1 MVSAVVSARRFC
13 EWVHSSCHPV
23 CSVNTCRARDRLQR
37 LCADRIE
44 VPSPGQILG
53 GVFKPN
59 VKHFQL
65 PLFIKESGLVHIF
78 SLGQHVLSIGQL
90 PICTATRTL
99 LSYSQFDRRTNKTT
113 CADRIALGR
122 LRPLA
127 ALAMFVILAYSSAAS
142 AQMPGQAMPQ
152 LPRVSA
158 VQTPQGTHATVGEET
173 IEITVC
179 ANSVIHVV
187 AKPKASEPEGRRPW
201 ILNAQHSC
209 PGAPFT
215 YAQDSRSS
223 AIETETLEV
232 AFGLERGNISFR
244 TRSGYSLLDEGSNVP
259 RTYEPV
265 ELNGE
270 HTFQVKDRFSPVV
283 TEALYGL
290 GQHQNGLF
298 NYRGATV
305 ELAQDNTDV
314 AIPFM
319 VSSKGYG
326 LIWNTAAFTYVDNR
340 FPLELTFTSM
350 AGKSIDYYF
359 IYGPEIDTIIHEYR
373 SMTGH
378 APMLPKW
385 AYGFFQSKDRYVSL
399 DEIRGVAQRYRREHI
414 PLDAIVQ
421 DWFWWKTEGDPE
433 FNQNY
438 HDVTRDLDA
447 LHASNVHTM
456 ISVWGLLDPESET
469 YKALD
474 QNSLLLSRAHVYDAS
489 SPEAREIYWNKLPEK
504 LLNQGW
510 DAFWLDS
517 AEPEEYWPHLGDA
530 ILRDRSMAIGNG
542 AEYTNVFPFFHTLG
556 VQEHWRSVTDR
567 KRVFLLTRSAFL
579 GQQRVGA
586 TVWSGD
592 VYGTFWGLSHQITA
606 GLNFALSGYPYW
618 TTDIGGYWPPHDN
631 PVQDPAYQEL
641 YARWFEFGAFCPV
654 FRTHGHRPQNEIW
667 SYDKVEPTLIL
678 YDKLRYRL
686 MPYIYSLAWKVS
698 SEDYTIQRPLVMDW
712 RSDPTT
718 WNIGD
723 EFMFGPAILV
733 SPVLEA
739 GASSRT
745 VYLPD
750 AAVWYDFWS
759 GEQDAGHRKLEPAVP
774 IDRMPLYV
782 RAGSILPLGPET
794 EYADQDPNGPI
805 ELRIYKGANGEFDL
819 YEDSGDGYEYER
831 GQHSIIRIRW
841 DDQSGVLTIGTCEGD
856 FSGLVEKRMFRI
868 VVVGKGHGVGEEIT
882 ARADREVKYDGR
894 EIRIDLR

>member
-1 MVSAVVSARRFC
+1 MV
-13 EWVHSSCHPV
+13 H
-23 CSVNTCRARDRLQR
+23 T
-37 LCADRIE
+37 
-44 VPSPGQILG
+44 
-53 GVFKPN
+53 
-59 VKHFQL
+59 
-65 PLFIKESGLVHIF
+65 F
-78 SLGQHVLSIGQL
+78 SLGQHLLSIGLL
-90 PICTATRTL
+90 PIYIATL
-99 LSYSQFDRRTNKTT
+99 APLSYSQGSWRTNRTT
-113 CADRIALGR
+113 RTERIVLGR
-122 LRPLA
+122 MLPGA
-127 ALAMFVILAYSSAAS
+127 ALAILAILAHSSSAH
-142 AQMPGQAMPQ
+142 AQMPGQSMPE
-152 LPRVSA
+152 LPPVSA
-158 VQTPQGTHATVGEET
+158 VQTVQGAHATVGDET

-187 AKPKASEPEGRRPW
+187 AKPTSNVAEGRRPW
-201 ILNAQHSC
+201 ILDAEHSC

-215 YAQDSRSS
+215 YAQDSSS
-223 AIETETLEV
+223 AAIKTETLEV
-232 AFGLERGNISFR
+232 AFGLQRGNISFR
-244 TRSGYSLLDEGSNVP
+244 TCSGYSLLNEGSNVP

-270 HTFQVKDRFSPVV
+270 HTFQVKDRFFPDV

-340 FPLELTFTSM
+340 FPLELTFTSI
-350 AGKSIDYYF
+350 AGRSIDYYF
-359 IYGPEIDTIIHEYR
+359 IYGPEIDTIIHKYR

-378 APMLPKW
+378 TPLLPKW

-399 DEIRGVAQRYRREHI
+399 DEIRSIAQQYRREHI

-438 HDVTRDLDA
+438 HDVSKDLDA
-447 LHASNVHTM
+447 LHDANVHTM
-456 ISVWGLLDPESET
+456 ISVWGLLDPESKT

-474 QNSLLLSRAHVYDAS
+474 QKSLLLSGAHVYDAS

-530 ILRDRSMAIGNG
+530 ILRDRRMAIGNG

-556 VQEHWRSVTDR
+556 VQEHWKFVTDR

-592 VYGTFWGLSHQITA
+592 VYGTFWGLSRQITA

-618 TTDIGGYWPPHDN
+618 TTDIGGYWPPHDD

-686 MPYIYSLAWKVS
+686 MPYIYSLAWKIA

-712 RSDPTT
+712 RADQNT

-723 EFMFGPAILV
+723 QFMFGPAILV
-733 SPVLEA
+733 NPVLDA
-739 GASSRT
+739 GALSRS

-750 AAVWYDFWS
+750 APAWYDFWS
-759 GEQDAGHRKLEPAVP
+759 GESKVGHRRIEAHAPV
-774 IDRMPLYV
+774 DRMPLYV
-782 RAGSILPLGPET
+782 RAGSILPLGQET
-794 EYADQDPNGPI
+794 EYANQNPGGPI
-805 ELRIYKGANGEFDL
+805 ELRIYKGADGEFDL
-819 YEDSGDGYEYER
+819 YEDAGDGYEYER
-831 GQHSIIRIRW
+831 GQRSIIRIRW
-841 DDQSGVLTIGTCEGD
+841 DDPSGVLTIGTREGN
-856 FSGLVEKRMFRI
+856 FPGLVEKKMFRI
-868 VVVGKGHGVGEEIT
+868 VVVGNGHGVGEDVT
-882 ARADREVKYDGR
+882 VRVDREVRYDGK
-894 EIRIDLR
+894 EIRIDLQ